1 MGGIM
6 EYIYCDTKEQAHTLM
21 IECLGR
27 GIYCK
32 MAYTLGM
39 PGIEIDV
46 ERTCK
51 EKNTVL
57 IELGE

>member
-1 MGGIM
+1 M
-6 EYIYCDTKEQAHTLM
+6 EYIYCETEEQAHNLI
-21 IECLGR
+21 IECLAR

-32 MAYTLGM
+32 MAYTLSM

-51 EKNTVL
+51 EKNTIS

>member
-1 MGGIM
+1 
-6 EYIYCDTKEQAHTLM
+6 
-21 IECLGR
+21 
-27 GIYCK
+27 

>member
-1 MGGIM
+1 M
-6 EYIYCDTKEQAHTLM
+6 EYIYCETEEQAHNLI
-21 IECLGR
+21 IECLAR

-51 EKNTVL
+51 EKNTIS
-57 IELGE
+57 IELEE